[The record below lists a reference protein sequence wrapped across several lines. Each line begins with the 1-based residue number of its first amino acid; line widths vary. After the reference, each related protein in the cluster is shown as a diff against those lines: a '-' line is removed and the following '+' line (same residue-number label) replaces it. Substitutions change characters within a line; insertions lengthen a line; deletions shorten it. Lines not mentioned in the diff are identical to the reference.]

1 MLIKCPSLHGAG
13 VLVVNRLDAFSW
25 GSQECTGEPPHEVEA
40 GRRKLSAGSE
50 RREPEKGRSD
60 GARCDPAGFS
70 EEAAV
75 KLCMKDEKD
84 LAGRAAEKRG
94 PGKEEGRP
102 RTRALCPRQ

>member
-1 MLIKCPSLHGAG
+1 MLIKRPSLQGAG

-25 GSQECTGEPPHEVEA
+25 GSQEHTGERLPEVEA

-50 RREPEKGRSD
+50 PRKPESGRSD

-75 KLCMKDEKD
+75 KLCVKDEKD
-84 LAGRAAEKRG
+84 LAGRAAEK
-94 PGKEEGRP
+94 
-102 RTRALCPRQ
+102 